1 MHIIC
6 IIISYILYIPHILY
20 LTYNYHIIH
29 IYLKN
34 EDKTK
39 SKNSILTLMFS
50 LIYVTDPQCIFD
62 IYIYVY
68 YILFFLYSSP

>member
-6 IIISYILYIPHILY
+6 IIISYIISTLYILY
-20 LTYNYHIIH
+20 LIYNYHIIH

-39 SKNSILTLMFS
+39 SKNSILTLMLS
-50 LIYVTDPQCIFD
+50 LIYVTDPKFIFD
-62 IYIYVY
+62 LVFIY